1 MKKVISIVL
10 ALAMMM
16 AVTVPAFAETTYQSI
31 SQDGTPTAEVVT
43 STKDINGNDA
53 YSYTVTF
60 PAIIT
65 VAWNDKTAQP
75 ATYSVESQLLIGAS
89 LKVSV
94 VYDTDTDETNNGI
107 MEADGTD
114 ETLRYI
120 LEGGNEV
127 TFAEVNEAGTT
138 APDGEKNGTNA
149 TVKIEDFSGVPVA
162 EYEGKVT
169 YSVKYVPAP

>member
-1 MKKVISIVL
+1 MKKIISIVL
-10 ALAMMM
+10 ALVMMM
-16 AVTVPAFAETTYQSI
+16 AVTVPAFAETTYQSV
-31 SQDGTPTAEVVT
+31 SQQGTPTADVVT

-94 VYDTDTDETNNGI
+94 VYDTDTDETNDGI
-107 MEADGTD
+107 MAADGTD
-114 ETLRYI
+114 ETLKYT
-120 LEGGNEV
+120 LENGAEV
-127 TFAEVNEAGTT
+127 IFPEVNEAGTT
-138 APDGEKNGTNA
+138 APGVKNGTNA

-169 YSVKYVPAP
+169 YSVTYVPAP

>member
-1 MKKVISIVL
+1 MKKIISIVL
-10 ALAMMM
+10 ALVMMM
-16 AVTVPAFAETTYQSI
+16 AVTVPAFAETTYQSV
-31 SQDGTPTAEVVT
+31 SQEGTPTADVVT

-75 ATYSVESQLLIGAS
+75 ATYSVESQLLIGDS

-94 VYDTDTDETNNGI
+94 AYDTDTDETNNGI

-114 ETLRYI
+114 ETLTYI

-138 APDGEKNGTNA
+138 APGVKNGTNA

-162 EYEGKVT
+162 AYEGKVT
-169 YSVKYVPAP
+169 YSVTYVPKP

>member
-1 MKKVISIVL
+1 MKKIISIVL
-10 ALAMMM
+10 ALVMMM
-16 AVTVPAFAETTYQSI
+16 AVTVPAFAETTYQSV
-31 SQDGTPTAEVVT
+31 SQEGTPTAEVVT

-60 PAIIT
+60 PAKIT
-65 VAWNDKTAQP
+65 VKWNDTTAQP
-75 ATYSVESQLLIGAS
+75 ATYSVESQLLIGDS

-94 VYDTDTDETNNGI
+94 AYDTDTDETNNGI

-114 ETLRYI
+114 KTLTYT

-138 APDGEKNGTNA
+138 APGVKNGTNA

-162 EYEGKVT
+162 AYEGKVT
-169 YSVKYVPAP
+169 YSVTYVPKP